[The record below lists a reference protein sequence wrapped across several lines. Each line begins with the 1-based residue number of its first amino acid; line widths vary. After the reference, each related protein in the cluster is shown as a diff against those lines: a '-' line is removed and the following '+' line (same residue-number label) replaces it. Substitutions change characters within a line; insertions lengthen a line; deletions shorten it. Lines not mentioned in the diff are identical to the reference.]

1 MSKISVVTS
10 VYNEEKNLP
19 ELLESV
25 RWADEIIVVDN
36 SSTDKT
42 ASIAKRYTDKIY
54 QRPNL
59 KMLNTN
65 KNFGFE
71 KASREWI
78 LNLDGDERV
87 TSSLR
92 DEVLEK
98 TQKKSGKDTEVVGF
112 YIPRK
117 NIIFSKWIKHGL
129 WWPDYQ
135 LRLFKKG
142 KGKFPCQHVHEK
154 IKVEGETAKLK
165 NPLRHYNY
173 RTVSQ
178 FIQKLDRIYTENEVE
193 NLIKSGRKIN
203 WYEAIRLP
211 VADFLSVFFKR
222 EGYKDGL
229 HGLVLSLLQS
239 FYALIVFAK
248 AWEKQKFWE
257 YNPDHFLKE
266 VSQEFNQAGKDYLFW
281 QTKKKQGLL
290 RKFLSKI
297 KSPL

>member
-25 RWADEIIVVDN
+25 KWADEIIVVDN

-42 ASIAKRYTDKIY
+42 GEIAKKYTDKIY
-54 QRPNL
+54 TRPNL

-71 KASREWI
+71 KASGEWI

-87 TSSLR
+87 TPELR
-92 DEVLEK
+92 SEVLSVTK
-98 TQKKSGKDTEVVGF
+98 RKPGITEVIGF

-117 NIIFSKWIKHGL
+117 NIIFGKWIKHGL

-154 IKVEGETAKLK
+154 IKVTGETTKLK
-165 NPLRHYNY
+165 NPLLHYNY

-178 FIQKLDRIYTENEVE
+178 FIQKLDWIYTENEVE
-193 NLIKSGRKIN
+193 NLIKSGRKIH

-239 FYALIVFAK
+239 FYALVVFAK

-257 YNPDHFLKE
+257 YHPDNFLKE
-266 VSQEFNQAGKDYLFW
+266 VSQEFKQAGKDYLFW

>member
-10 VYNEEKNLP
+10 VYNEEKNLL

-25 RWADEIIVVDN
+25 KWADEIIVVDN

-42 ASIAKRYTDKIY
+42 GEIAKKYTDKIY
-54 QRPNL
+54 KRPNL
-59 KMLNTN
+59 KMLNLN

-71 KASREWI
+71 KATEEWI

-87 TSSLR
+87 TPELKREILS
-92 DEVLEK
+92 
-98 TQKKSGKDTEVVGF
+98 VVNQQTAF

-117 NIIFSKWIKHGL
+117 NIIFGKWIKHGL

-165 NPLRHYNY
+165 NPLLHYNY

-229 HGLVLSLLQS
+229 HGLVLSLFQS
-239 FYALIVFAK
+239 FYALVVFAK

-257 YNPDHFLKE
+257 YQPDHFLKE

-281 QTKKKQGLL
+281 QTKKKSGRL
-290 RKFLSKI
+290 RKFLTKI
-297 KSPL
+297 KTIL